1 MFAAILGSGEQVSQ
15 MFNADNAAHV
25 ILIILASYLIGSF
38 PTAYF
43 VGKAKQVNIFEV
55 GSGNMGGTNVAR
67 AVGKGWAIFTGL
79 VDVAK
84 GVLAVWLARDVILPE
99 QIGVATSVSATCVV
113 VGHNWSLFATVLT
126 ASIKGGKLRLIVRGG
141 KGAATAF
148 GAMLMIQPFQILVAA
163 AIAIAIVVRTRYV
176 SLGVLIGFAV
186 ANAWLILL
194 VGTEY
199 QKPIL
204 LLYAVALSVMIL
216 LRHRGNVQR
225 LLAGT
230 ERRWASKLPS
240 LFTTETQKKLLRRR
254 CSQRAVAIKD
264 RLHYLGAVP
273 VPTSYL

>member
-1 MFAAILGSGEQVSQ
+1 MNDMI
-15 MFNADNAAHV
+15 NADNALQV
-25 ILIILASYLIGSF
+25 IACIVASYLIGSF

-43 VGKAKQVNIFEV
+43 VGKVRNVNIFEV

-79 VDVAK
+79 VDVSK
-84 GVLAVWLARDVILPE
+84 GVFAVWLARDIILAE
-99 QIGVATSVSATCVV
+99 QIGVATSISATSVV

-126 ASIKGGKLRLIVRGG
+126 ASIKEGKLRLIVRGG

-148 GAMLMIQPFQILVAA
+148 GAMMMIQPFQSLVAA
-163 AIAIAIVVRTRYV
+163 AIGIAIISRTRYV

-186 ANAWLILL
+186 ANVWLILL
-194 VGTEY
+194 VGTEF

-204 LLYAVALSVMIL
+204 LVYAVALSAMLL

-230 ERRWASKLPS
+230 ERR
-240 LFTTETQKKLLRRR
+240 
-254 CSQRAVAIKD
+254 
-264 RLHYLGAVP
+264 LGEQV
-273 VPTSYL
+273 SS

>member
-1 MFAAILGSGEQVSQ
+1 MND
-15 MFNADNAAHV
+15 MFNADNALQV
-25 ILIILASYLIGSF
+25 IFCIVASYLIGSF

-43 VGKAKQVNIFEV
+43 VGKARNVNIFEV

-79 VDVAK
+79 VDVSK
-84 GVLAVWLARDVILPE
+84 GVFAVWLARDIILAE
-99 QIGVATSVSATCVV
+99 QIGVATSISATSVV

-126 ASIKGGKLRLIVRGG
+126 ASIKEGKLRLIVRGG

-148 GAMLMIQPFQILVAA
+148 GAMMMIQPVQSLVAA
-163 AIAIAIVVRTRYV
+163 AIGIVIISRTRYV

-186 ANAWLILL
+186 AIFWLILL
-194 VGTEY
+194 VGTEF

-204 LLYAVALSVMIL
+204 LLYAVALTVMLL

-230 ERRWASKLPS
+230 ERR
-240 LFTTETQKKLLRRR
+240 
-254 CSQRAVAIKD
+254 
-264 RLHYLGAVP
+264 LGEQV
-273 VPTSYL
+273 SS

>member
-1 MFAAILGSGEQVSQ
+1 MND
-15 MFNADNAAHV
+15 MFNADNALQV
-25 ILIILASYLIGSF
+25 ILCIVASYLIGSF

-43 VGKAKQVNIFEV
+43 VGKARNVNIFEV

-79 VDVAK
+79 VDVSK
-84 GVLAVWLARDVILPE
+84 GVFAVWLARDIILAE
-99 QIGVATSVSATCVV
+99 QIGVATSISATSVV

-126 ASIKGGKLRLIVRGG
+126 ASIKEGKLRLIVRGG

-148 GAMLMIQPFQILVAA
+148 GAMMMIQPVQSLVAA
-163 AIAIAIVVRTRYV
+163 AIGIVIISRTRYV

-186 ANAWLILL
+186 AIFWLILL
-194 VGTEY
+194 VGTEF

-204 LLYAVALSVMIL
+204 LLYAVALTVMLL

-230 ERRWASKLPS
+230 ERR
-240 LFTTETQKKLLRRR
+240 
-254 CSQRAVAIKD
+254 
-264 RLHYLGAVP
+264 LGEQV
-273 VPTSYL
+273 SS

>member
-1 MFAAILGSGEQVSQ
+1 MNDMI
-15 MFNADNAAHV
+15 NADNALQV
-25 ILIILASYLIGSF
+25 IACIVASYLIGSF

-43 VGKAKQVNIFEV
+43 VGKVRNVNIFEV

-79 VDVAK
+79 VDVSK
-84 GVLAVWLARDVILPE
+84 GVFAVWLARDIILAE
-99 QIGVATSVSATCVV
+99 QIGVATSISATSVV

-126 ASIKGGKLRLIVRGG
+126 ASIKEGKLRLIVRGG

-148 GAMLMIQPFQILVAA
+148 GAMMMIQPFQSLVAA
-163 AIAIAIVVRTRYV
+163 AIGIAIISRTRYV

-186 ANAWLILL
+186 ANVWLILL
-194 VGTEY
+194 VGTEI

-204 LLYAVALSVMIL
+204 LVYAVALSAMLL

-230 ERRWASKLPS
+230 ERR
-240 LFTTETQKKLLRRR
+240 
-254 CSQRAVAIKD
+254 
-264 RLHYLGAVP
+264 LGEQI
-273 VPTSYL
+273 SS

>member
-1 MFAAILGSGEQVSQ
+1 MFTS
-15 MFNADNAAHV
+15 DNAAQV
-25 ILIILASYLIGSF
+25 LLIIVSSYLIGSF

-43 VGKAKQVNIFEV
+43 VGKAKNVNIFEV

-67 AVGKGWAIFTGL
+67 AVGKGWAVFTGL
-79 VDVAK
+79 IDVLK
-84 GVLAVWLARDVILPE
+84 GVLAVLLARDLILPA

-126 ASIKGGKLRLIVRGG
+126 ASIREGKLKLIVRGG

-163 AIAIAIVVRTRYV
+163 AIGAAVIARTRYV

-186 ANAWLILL
+186 ANIWLILL
-194 VGTEY
+194 VGAEF

-204 LLYAVALSVMIL
+204 LLYAVALTVMIP
-216 LRHRGNVQR
+216 LRHWNNVQR

-230 ERRWASKLPS
+230 ERRLG
-240 LFTTETQKKLLRRR
+240 E
-254 CSQRAVAIKD
+254 RA
-264 RLHYLGAVP
+264 
-273 VPTSYL
+273 T

>member
-1 MFAAILGSGEQVSQ
+1 MFTS
-15 MFNADNAAHV
+15 DNAAQV
-25 ILIILASYLIGSF
+25 ILIIVASYLIGSF

-43 VGKAKQVNIFEV
+43 VGRAKRVNIFEV

-67 AVGKGWAIFTGL
+67 AVGKGWAVFTGL

-126 ASIKGGKLRLIVRGG
+126 ASIKCGKLRLIVRGG

-163 AIAIAIVVRTRYV
+163 AIAIAIVLRTRYV

-194 VGTEY
+194 VGAEY

-230 ERRWASKLPS
+230 ERRLGEQ
-240 LFTTETQKKLLRRR
+240 TT
-254 CSQRAVAIKD
+254 
-264 RLHYLGAVP
+264 
-273 VPTSYL
+273 

>member
-1 MFAAILGSGEQVSQ
+1 MND
-15 MFNADNAAHV
+15 MFNADNALQV
-25 ILIILASYLIGSF
+25 IACIVASYLIGSF

-43 VGKAKQVNIFEV
+43 VGKARNVNIFEV

-79 VDVAK
+79 VDVSK
-84 GVLAVWLARDVILPE
+84 GVFAVWLARDVILPE
-99 QIGVATSVSATCVV
+99 QIGVATSISATSVV

-126 ASIKGGKLRLIVRGG
+126 ASIKEGKLRLIVRGG

-148 GAMLMIQPFQILVAA
+148 GAMMMIQPFQSLVAA
-163 AIAIAIVVRTRYV
+163 AIGIAIISRTRYV

-186 ANAWLILL
+186 ANVWLILL
-194 VGTEY
+194 IGTEF

-204 LLYAVALSVMIL
+204 LVYAVALSAMLL

-230 ERRWASKLPS
+230 ERR
-240 LFTTETQKKLLRRR
+240 
-254 CSQRAVAIKD
+254 
-264 RLHYLGAVP
+264 LGEQV
-273 VPTSYL
+273 SS